1 MGRNLHDHIISLRE
15 GGRMDHTA
23 PVPIQESEWSFMCV
37 LGVSIL
43 LLLQQIFVI
52 GLWNCSNDVINK
64 KIYYCGLNREID
76 KQKM

>member
-1 MGRNLHDHIISLRE
+1 
-15 GGRMDHTA
+15 
-23 PVPIQESEWSFMCV
+23 MCV